1 MKKLTR
7 RSPRAFA
14 GTVVVAAV
22 AAAVCAPAAIAVHG
36 GDTRVM
42 VGSPESPFSANK
54 QNEPALAV
62 DQAHPDVLAAGAN
75 DNIDMEACNAGDDT
89 TCPFTPGVG
98 SSGIAFSFD
107 SADSWQQPT
116 YSGYSARVGVDG
128 SCLGEVGNDDPEC
141 EPLPPTRAV

>member
-1 MKKLTR
+1 MNKLTR

-42 VGSPESPFSANK
+42 SGSPESPFSANK

-62 DQAHPDVLAAGAN
+62 DQAHPAVLAAGAN

-89 TCPFTPGVG
+89 TSVTPGVG
-98 SSGIAFSFD
+98 SSGIAFSLD
-107 SADSWQQPT
+107 STDTWVS
-116 YSGYSARVGVDG
+116 RR
-128 SCLGEVGNDDPEC
+128 
-141 EPLPPTRAV
+141 TRASAPGWGSMKAAWAR